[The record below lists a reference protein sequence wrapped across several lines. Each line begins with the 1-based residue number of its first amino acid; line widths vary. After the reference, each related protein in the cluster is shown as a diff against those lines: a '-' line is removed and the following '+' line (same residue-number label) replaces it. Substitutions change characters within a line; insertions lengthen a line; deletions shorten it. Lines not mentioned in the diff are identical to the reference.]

1 MKFTKTLSVDLPVLA
16 AKPMDPAVALLEQP
30 TSQGAFS
37 KAPLKFLITSIIAT
51 KTARRFAIAV
61 TCKYLD

>member
-1 MKFTKTLSVDLPVLA
+1 MKFTRTLSVDLPVFT
-16 AKPMDPAVALLEQP
+16 AKPMDPAVALREQP

-37 KAPLKFLITSIIAT
+37 KAPLKSLTTSIIAN
-51 KTARRFAIAV
+51 KTAQRFAITV